1 MIERHDLG
9 ETKACEPHEARVAA
23 PSRDV
28 VDELDRRAI
37 APMEVLGHKQQRPA
51 LARAIQ
57 KLAHLAQHAIC
68 RDTGELPPQS
78 VALLGGAEPRQL
90 QEPGRRDR
98 AQQRHERAVDA
109 AQLRQG
115 FEDGEVGLA
124 AAVLIDALAADA
136 KNIAETRNEMLDQRR
151 LADTRLAGN
160 PDDPAFAG
168 ACEHP
173 SWREAVTS
181 ASARPMNEG
190 DSAER
195 LCGTTAATAGAATI
209 ALVAAMKRY
218 PRRDTVSM
226 KRGLRAS
233 SSSAVR
239 SSLIAVRNTESVT
252 NWWPQTSSSNA
263 FVVRSEPGCRTSAH
277 STPKGVG
284 ARATGVPSRSKRAF
298 ASSSS
303 NRSKRTRTGFE
314 LADDAAW
321 SVRSAT

>member
-37 APMEVLGHKQQRPA
+37 APMEVLGYKQQRPA

-57 KLAHLAQHAIC
+57 KLAHLAQHAIS
-68 RDTGELPPQS
+68 RNTGELPPQS

-90 QEPGRRDR
+90 QEPGRCDR
-98 AQQRHERAVDA
+98 TQQRHERAVDA

-115 FEDGEVGLA
+115 FEDGEVRLA

-136 KNIAETRNEMLDQRR
+136 KNIAEIRDEMLDQRR
-151 LADTRLAGN
+151 LADPRLAGN
-160 PDDPAFAG
+160 PDDRGVCRCTRASQLAR
-168 ACEHP
+168 
-173 SWREAVTS
+173 SRDS

-195 LCGTTAATAGAATI
+195 LCGTTAATVGAATI

-252 NWWPQTSSSNA
+252 YWWPQTSSSNA
-263 FVVRSEPGCRTSAH
+263 LVVSREPGCRTSAH

-284 ARATGVPSRSKRAF
+284 ARATGFRRA
-298 ASSSS
+298 A
-303 NRSKRTRTGFE
+303 
-314 LADDAAW
+314 
-321 SVRSAT
+321 SVRSPRPARIGRSAPVPDSS